1 MVVPLS
7 QLTPGQRGKVI
18 WLASNYLMKQ
28 RLLDLGF
35 EPDEVLACELS
46 SSPHGMKAYR
56 VRDSLIA
63 LRKENAAE
71 IFVETL

>member
-1 MVVPLS
+1 MVIPLS
-7 QLTPGQRGKVI
+7 QLNPGDSGRVI
-18 WLASNYLMKQ
+18 WLASSYLLKQ

-35 EPDEVLACELS
+35 EPDEVLTCELQ
-46 SSPHGMKAYR
+46 SSPHGMRAYR